1 MIRHTKTLL
10 SVITLVAVNLVA
22 LSADLATAQQTYTET
37 KDGITYRVTRRTVQ
51 RPVLSHEVQ
60 ERQQVHYREHV
71 TTEINDHVRTY
82 NVPVTE
88 YQWVTRLH
96 GRWNPFVQPYYTQ
109 QLTPV
114 TRWEARSE
122 VVSTPVTRRQL
133 LPETRTVKVTVPVVR
148 YATEEITTRVVLNG
162 PAMGGI
168 AKLDNDPPRQF
179 GQDSTRR

>member
-1 MIRHTKTLL
+1 MIGRTKTLL
-10 SVITLVAVNLVA
+10 SVATLVA
-22 LSADLATAQQTYTET
+22 LSANLATAQQTYTET
-37 KDGITYRVTRRTVQ
+37 KDGITYRVTRHTVQ
-51 RPVLSHEVQ
+51 RPVVSHEVQ
-60 ERQQVHYREHV
+60 ERQQVHYREHI
-71 TTEINDHVRTY
+71 TTEMHDRVRTY
-82 NVPVTE
+82 NLPVTE

-122 VVSTPVTRRQL
+122 VVSTPVIRRQL
-133 LPETRTVKVTVPVVR
+133 LPETRTVKVTVPTVR
-148 YATEEITTRVVLNG
+148 YATEEITSRVALNG

-168 AKLDNDPPRQF
+168 AKLDNDPPRHI